1 MDYFRI
7 ANKPGVIAS
16 WLESKCRVRPF
27 LQVALYAARYVRL
40 LRRGCTMK
48 CIRWG
53 ALLACLGTAAE
64 SFCVLVLSG
73 CVGVTRLPT
82 RTNGP
87 TGATIQKNDIELTF
101 LRAGTTRREEVVNTL
116 SRIDTGYSNSRM
128 FWGRWS
134 ESNWGVLVLGPFGG
148 DASRNWHVHN
158 LLVSFDE
165 NGVMQAKEL
174 TDDGKV
180 VDSELRALLAKAPP
194 LDLSQPVVITTTHGG
209 YAYGNSFQGDLRDIT
224 LTKDGMLLSGSEIST
239 LHRFRHNVKY
249 FPVVKVP
256 LLKVERISYDDNA
269 DAGRICH
276 VLHLT
281 EKTPI
286 RSQTGQYM
294 GQDMGKK
301 ILVCTSADDLA
312 TIFKYLLQA
321 GPPNMRWE

>member
-1 MDYFRI
+1 
-7 ANKPGVIAS
+7 
-16 WLESKCRVRPF
+16 
-27 LQVALYAARYVRL
+27 
-40 LRRGCTMK
+40 
-48 CIRWG
+48 
-53 ALLACLGTAAE
+53 LGTAAE

-87 TGATIQKNDIELTF
+87 TGATIQKNEIDLTF

-128 FWGRWS
+128 FWGRWN
-134 ESNWGVLVLGPFGG
+134 ESNSGYWVIGPFGG
-148 DASRNWHVHN
+148 DAERNWHVRN

-165 NGVMQAKEL
+165 NGVMQAKKL

-180 VDSELRALLAKAPP
+180 VDSELRGQLAKAPP
-194 LDLSQPVVITTTHGG
+194 LDLSQPVLITTAHGV
-209 YAYGNSFQGDLRDIT
+209 YAYSNSDRGELTDIT
-224 LTKDGMLLSGSEIST
+224 LTKDGMLLSGNEIST

-269 DAGRICH
+269 VAGRICH

-281 EKTPI
+281 EKIPI

>member
-1 MDYFRI
+1 MT
-7 ANKPGVIAS
+7 
-16 WLESKCRVRPF
+16 
-27 LQVALYAARYVRL
+27 ARYVRL

-73 CVGVTRLPT
+73 CVGVARLPT
-82 RTNGP
+82 KTNGP
-87 TGATIQKNDIELTF
+87 TGTTIQKNDIDLTF
-101 LRAGTTRREEVVNTL
+101 LRDGTTRREEVVNTL

-128 FWGRWS
+128 FWGRWN
-134 ESNWGVLVLGPFGG
+134 ESNSGYWVIGPFGG
-148 DASRNWHVHN
+148 DAERNWHVRN

-180 VDSELRALLAKAPP
+180 VDSELRAQLAKAPP
-194 LDLSQPVVITTTHGG
+194 LDLSQPVPITTAHGV
-209 YAYGNSFQGDLRDIT
+209 YAYSNSFQGELRDIT
-224 LTKDGMLLSGSEIST
+224 LTKDGMLLSGNEIST

-256 LLKVERISYDDNA
+256 LLNVERISYDDKA
-269 DAGRICH
+269 VAGRICH

>member
-1 MDYFRI
+1 M
-7 ANKPGVIAS
+7 
-16 WLESKCRVRPF
+16 
-27 LQVALYAARYVRL
+27 
-40 LRRGCTMK
+40 RR
-48 CIRWG
+48 IRWG
-53 ALLACLGTAAE
+53 ALLACLGIVADVYCA
-64 SFCVLVLSG
+64 LVLSG
-73 CVGVTRLPT
+73 CVGVARLPT
-82 RTNGP
+82 KTNGP
-87 TGATIQKNDIELTF
+87 TGTTIQKNDIDLTF
-101 LRAGTTRREEVVNTL
+101 LRDGTTRREEVVNTL
-116 SRIDTGYSNSRM
+116 SRIDMGYSNSRM
-128 FWGRWS
+128 FWGRWN
-134 ESNWGVLVLGPFGG
+134 ESNSGYWVIGPFGG
-148 DASRNWHVHN
+148 DAERNWHVRN

-165 NGVMQAKEL
+165 NGVMQAKKL

-180 VDSELRALLAKAPP
+180 VDSELRRVLFRSPP
-194 LDLSQPVVITTTHGG
+194 LDLSQPVLITTAHGV
-209 YAYGNSFQGDLRDIT
+209 YAYSNSFQGELRDIT
-224 LTKDGMLLSGSEIST
+224 LTKDGMLLSGNEIST

-256 LLKVERISYDDNA
+256 LLNVGRISYDDKA
-269 DAGRICH
+269 VTGRICH

>member
-1 MDYFRI
+1 
-7 ANKPGVIAS
+7 
-16 WLESKCRVRPF
+16 
-27 LQVALYAARYVRL
+27 
-40 LRRGCTMK
+40 
-48 CIRWG
+48 
-53 ALLACLGTAAE
+53 LACLGIVADVYCA
-64 SFCVLVLSG
+64 LVLSG

-82 RTNGP
+82 KTNGP
-87 TGATIQKNDIELTF
+87 TGTTIQKNDIDLTF
-101 LRAGTTRREEVVNTL
+101 LRDGTTRREEVVNTL

-128 FWGRWS
+128 FWGRWN
-134 ESNWGVLVLGPFGG
+134 ESNSGYWVIGPFGG
-148 DASRNWHVHN
+148 DAERNWHVRN

-165 NGVMQAKEL
+165 NGVMQAKKL

-180 VDSELRALLAKAPP
+180 VDSELLAQLAKAPP
-194 LDLSQPVVITTTHGG
+194 LDLSQPVLITTAHGV
-209 YAYGNSFQGDLRDIT
+209 YAYSNSDRGELRDIT
-224 LTKDGMLLSGSEIST
+224 LTKDGMLLSGNEIST

-256 LLKVERISYDDNA
+256 LLNVERISYDDKA
-269 DAGRICH
+269 VAGRICH